1 MKTIYILLGILIFLV
16 AVLLVGVAANIV
28 LTMEMQQRFKT
39 PGASLA
45 SAGWNEDEWA
55 RKAIALDGH
64 NTIAE
69 DQLTFYT
76 LLMEE
81 ASQHCIE
88 SKEVLDRLIE
98 AALFQSPKELPNIRR
113 GILSVYAGLS
123 GRHNCSEM
131 LFDVINDL
139 NE

>member
-1 MKTIYILLGILIFLV
+1 MKAIYILLGILIFLV
-16 AVLLVGVAANIV
+16 AVLLAGVAANIV
-28 LTMEMQQRFKT
+28 VTMEMQQRLNT

-45 SAGWNEDEWA
+45 SAGWNEVEWA

-69 DQLTFYT
+69 DQLTFYI

-81 ASQHCIE
+81 ASQHCVE

-131 LFDVINDL
+131 LFDIINDL

>member
-16 AVLLVGVAANIV
+16 AVLLAGVAANIV
-28 LTMEMQQRFKT
+28 VTMEMQQRLKSSS
-39 PGASLA
+39 PLPASEQ
-45 SAGWNEDEWA
+45 WNEDEWA

-64 NTIAE
+64 NEIAV

-81 ASQHCIE
+81 ASQHCVE
-88 SKEVLDRLIE
+88 NKEVLDRLIE

-131 LFDVINDL
+131 LFDIINEL